1 MYERIL
7 VPVDGSD
14 ASHAGLNEAMA
25 LAAQHQSR
33 LRLLHVVDDLITMP
47 VMEGAIFAG
56 ELIDL
61 LRKQGKQLLEE
72 TAALCRKKGIVVES
86 VLREQVGG
94 QAGMVVIEQAN
105 EWPAEL
111 IVMGT
116 HGRKGLKRI
125 VLGSDAEYVVRHST
139 VPVLLVRAPA
149 GMGDR

>member
-14 ASHAGLNEAMA
+14 ASHAGLNEALA
-25 LAAQHQSR
+25 LAAQNQGR

-47 VMEGAIFAG
+47 IMEGGIFAG

-72 TAALCRKKGIVVES
+72 TAALCKKKGIAAET
-86 VLREQVGG
+86 VLLEQVGG
-94 QAGMVVIEQAN
+94 QAGMVIVEQARD
-105 EWPAEL
+105 WPAEI

-125 VLGSDAEYVVRHST
+125 VLGSDAEYVIRHSN

-149 GMGDR
+149 ELGVR